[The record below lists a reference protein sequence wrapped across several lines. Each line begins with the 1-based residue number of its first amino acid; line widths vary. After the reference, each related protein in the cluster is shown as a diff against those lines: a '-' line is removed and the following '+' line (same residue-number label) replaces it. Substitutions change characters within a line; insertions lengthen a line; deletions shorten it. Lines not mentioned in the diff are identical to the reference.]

1 MELPANELTK
11 GRAQKPTELRK
22 EAETFLFCQK
32 QLSYVIIAYPITMS
46 LVYITF
52 ICCTAFFSYLFRC
65 CWDSHETWAL
75 FQSTS
80 SGRAHFHVKPS
91 IFRVFSWPSC
101 TKGSEE
107 KKVFLHQIPFVFDGQ
122 STSSKGI
129 WDHNKED
136 LGTLASTLVRT
147 SALALPSL

>member
-22 EAETFLFCQK
+22 ETFLFCQK
-32 QLSYVIIAYPITMS
+32 QLSSYVIIAYLIMRS
-46 LVYITF
+46 
-52 ICCTAFFSYLFRC
+52 FRC
-65 CWDSHETWAL
+65 NRLQVLYCFLFLSIPMLLRFPWDLSIISKHFLWKSTFSREAIHLQSLFVALLHERKW
-75 FQSTS
+75 
-80 SGRAHFHVKPS
+80 R
-91 IFRVFSWPSC
+91 
-101 TKGSEE
+101 
-107 KKVFLHQIPFVFDGQ
+107 KKKFFLHQIPFVFDGQ